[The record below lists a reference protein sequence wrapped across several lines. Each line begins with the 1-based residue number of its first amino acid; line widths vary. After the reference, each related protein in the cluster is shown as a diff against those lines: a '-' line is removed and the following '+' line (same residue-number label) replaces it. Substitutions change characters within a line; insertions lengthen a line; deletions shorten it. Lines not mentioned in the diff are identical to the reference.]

1 MMEAAA
7 PCETGCIPCGLGC
20 NPVRLRLQPLCMQAR
35 IGAHGDDAGAAEALR
50 LCSGEDQADAE
61 WRVAAAGAVGDEE

>member
-1 MMEAAA
+1 MVE
-7 PCETGCIPCGLGC
+7 LQ
-20 NPVRLRLQPLCMQAR
+20 PVWLRLRPLCMQAR

-61 WRVAAAGAVGDEE
+61 WRVAAAGAAEDEE